1 MAQDRFYFWRGYYDA
16 MEYLSDEEA
25 GMLFRAICAYAFDG
39 EEPDF
44 TDNRL
49 MQVAWTMVADNV
61 AESVDMGRRSS
72 KGGVKSGET
81 RRVNAT
87 KKPARKRRHKGGS
100 EGGSEA
106 PSEGG
111 SEVSSNV
118 RYGNVLSP
126 STTEREFATLTGASA
141 PAADAAA
148 RAPVMT
154 GGVVLDVPPKPE
166 GA

>member
-61 AESVDMGRRSS
+61 AESVDMGRRSA
-72 KGGVKSGET
+72 KGGVKSGEK
-81 RRVNAT
+81 RRENAS
-87 KKPARKRRHKGGS
+87 KKPTRKRKNKGGS
-100 EGGSEA
+100 EGGSE
-106 PSEGG
+106 PTSEGG
-111 SEVSSNV
+111 SEVSPNV
-118 RYGNVLSP
+118 RYGKVLSP
-126 STTEREFATLTGASA
+126 SNDGERVGACA
-141 PAADAAA
+141 PAPDGAA
-148 RAPVMT
+148 RAPVQVYPM
-154 GGVVLDVPPKPE
+154 LDVPPKPE
-166 GA
+166 GY